1 MPGFQRLLGF
11 ARPYASILALT
22 FLATVVA
29 SVLDGFTFALL
40 IPFLRLLFG
49 SGPGILTATPTA
61 VERVL
66 DFAVGFALS
75 TEHSKALRNVV
86 LFIIGTVAVKNVA
99 VYAAGSLGARIQ
111 EGVGRD
117 MRMALYSHIQRLGLE
132 FFHRMKSGQL
142 VSRVIADVEQ
152 AGQVVSATLVSATQ
166 NVIIIVVYLVLLFS
180 LSWRLTLLTL
190 LLAPTIALL
199 MRPILQRIRL
209 RVRGALHDRGEVT
222 AIMSETVEGAR
233 LVKAHNAEDY
243 ERYRFEEAIAGYF
256 NGIVKAR
263 KLAALAHPVS
273 ETLGAGVILLLLV
286 FGMSAGSEAGG
297 GMRPELF
304 IPFMAI
310 TLRLLSPVKAL
321 SQFPATAELSLAAAG
336 RVFEILDEPADDIDP
351 PTALTF
357 PGIREAVSFSHVW
370 HAYEPG
376 KWVLEDVSLTVST
389 GDIVAIVGPSGGGK
403 STLMD
408 LLPRFIEPTRGNVLV
423 DGVPISAYSRRSLRQ
438 AMGIVSQHTVIF
450 NDSVRANIAYG
461 EKGNA
466 TFASVE
472 DAARAANA
480 HEFIERLPQ
489 GYDTVLGERGMRLSG
504 GERQRI
510 AIARALL
517 RDAPILILDEATS
530 ALDTESERLVQQ
542 AIERLMENRTVL
554 VIAHRLSTV
563 VRASQIVVLER
574 GRLVERGRHEELAGA
589 GGLYQRLHDF
599 DVLPRARTATHLT

>member
-1 MPGFQRLLGF
+1 MPGFRRLLGF
-11 ARPYASILALT
+11 VRPYTSILALT
-22 FLATVVA
+22 LVATIVA

-49 SGPGILTATPTA
+49 PGPGILSAAPTA

-117 MRMALYSHIQRLGLE
+117 MRTTLYSHIQQLGLG

-166 NVIIIVVYLVLLFS
+166 NVILVGVYLVILFS

-209 RVRGALHDRGEVT
+209 RVRGTLHDRGEVA

-243 ERYRFEEAIAGYF
+243 ERRRFEGAVASYF

-263 KLAALAHPVS
+263 KLAVLAHPVS

-286 FGMSAGSEAGG
+286 FGMSAGSEAGS

-321 SQFPATAELSLAAAG
+321 SQFPVSAEMSLAAAA
-336 RVFEILDEPADDIDP
+336 RVFEILDEPPDDIDLP
-351 PTALTF
+351 KAMAF
-357 PGIREAVSFSHVW
+357 PGIREEVSFSHVW

-376 KWVLEDVSLTVST
+376 KWVLEDVCLTVST
-389 GDIVAIVGPSGGGK
+389 GEVVAIVGPSGAGK

-408 LLPRFIEPTRGNVLV
+408 LLPRFIEPTRGDVLV
-423 DGVPISAYSRRSLRQ
+423 DGVPISNYSRKSLRR

-461 EKGNA
+461 EEENA
-466 TFASVE
+466 TSASVE
-472 DAARAANA
+472 AAAKAANA
-480 HEFIERLPQ
+480 HEFIEQLPQ
-489 GYDTVLGERGMRLSG
+489 GYHTTLGERGMRLSG

-517 RDAPILILDEATS
+517 RDPPILILDEATS
-530 ALDTESERLVQQ
+530 ALDTESERLVQE

-563 VRASQIVVLER
+563 VRASQIVVLQR
-574 GRLVERGRHEELAGA
+574 GRLIERGRHDELAAA

-599 DVLPRARTATHLT
+599 DVLPVTRTPRRSA